1 MEWQQDQDPEISVED
16 VFEITLD
23 VDPESTL
30 KGDLE
35 YVEDS
40 EGEDYPIFPPPSQ
53 ELLQQQPTY
62 IPDEAMESEPYTE
75 AKIENIPPKSL
86 PKHQEMDIEE
96 ATEDGD
102 GEEEDQTKGKSWFNA
117 NGQMVMTKV
126 PWPVM
131 MQFIRNYL
139 KSVASS
145 QGPIW
150 PVPNKNRS
158 KKNEFC
164 QKVSNYFLENGALF
178 KYNKRT
184 DRFNKEK
191 TCKYIPSFPICSRNE

>member
-1 MEWQQDQDPEISVED
+1 MEWQQDQDPEISVKD
-16 VFEITLD
+16 VFKITLD
-23 VDPESTL
+23 VDPESTF

-62 IPDEAMESEPYTE
+62 IPEEVMETEPYAE
-75 AKIENIPPKSL
+75 ANTENIPPKSP

-139 KSVASS
+139 KSVASF
-145 QGPIW
+145 QEPIW
-150 PVPNKNRS
+150 PVPNMNRS
-158 KKNEFC
+158 KKNEF
-164 QKVSNYFLENGALF
+164 
-178 KYNKRT
+178 R
-184 DRFNKEK
+184 
-191 TCKYIPSFPICSRNE
+191 

>member
-1 MEWQQDQDPEISVED
+1 MEWQQHQDPEISVED

-23 VDPESTL
+23 VDPESML
-30 KGDLE
+30 EGDLE

-40 EGEDYPIFPPPSQ
+40 KGDEYPIFPLPSQ
-53 ELLQQQPTY
+53 ELLHQQPNFIT
-62 IPDEAMESEPYTE
+62 DEGMEAEAYTE
-75 AKIENIPPKSL
+75 ANIENNPPKS
-86 PKHQEMDIEE
+86 PAKHQEMDIEE

-102 GEEEDQTKGKSWFNA
+102 GEEEDQTKGESWFNT
-117 NGQMVMTKV
+117 NGQMVMNKV

-150 PVPNKNRS
+150 PVPNMNRS
-158 KKNEFC
+158 VNF
-164 QKVSNYFLENGALF
+164 FLFRIIIIFDPHRGL
-178 KYNKRT
+178 
-184 DRFNKEK
+184 
-191 TCKYIPSFPICSRNE
+191 

>member
-1 MEWQQDQDPEISVED
+1 MEWQQDQDPEMSVED
-16 VFEITLD
+16 VLKITLD
-23 VDPESTL
+23 VDPESIL
-30 KGDLE
+30 EGDLE

-53 ELLQQQPTY
+53 VLLQQQPTY
-62 IPDEAMESEPYTE
+62 IPDEAMETEPYAE
-75 AKIENIPPKSL
+75 ANIENIPPK
-86 PKHQEMDIEE
+86 HQEMDVVE

-102 GEEEDQTKGKSWFNA
+102 GEEDQTKGESWFNT

-150 PVPNKNRS
+150 PVPNMNRS

-164 QKVSNYFLENGALF
+164 QKVSNYFMENGALF
-178 KYNKRT
+178 KYNRCT
-184 DRFNKEK
+184 DRLNKEN
-191 TCKYIPSFPICSRNE
+191 TCKYIPSFLIGSRNE

>member
-23 VDPESTL
+23 VDPESTF
-30 KGDLE
+30 KGELE

-40 EGEDYPIFPPPSQ
+40 EGEEYPIFPPPSQ

-62 IPDEAMESEPYTE
+62 NPDEAMETE
-75 AKIENIPPKSL
+75 AYAEANIENIPPQS
-86 PKHQEMDIEE
+86 PSKHQEMDIEE
-96 ATEDGD
+96 ATKDGD
-102 GEEEDQTKGKSWFNA
+102 GEEEDQTKGESWFNA

-150 PVPNKNRS
+150 PVPNMNRS
-158 KKNEFC
+158 KKNEFRR
-164 QKVSNYFLENGALF
+164 KVINYFMENGAPF
-178 KYNKRT
+178 KYNKCT
-184 DRFNKEK
+184 DRLNKEK
-191 TCKYIPSFPICSRNE
+191 TCKYIPSFLICSRNE

>member
-23 VDPESTL
+23 VDPESTFE
-30 KGDLE
+30 GDLE
-35 YVEDS
+35 YGEDS
-40 EGEDYPIFPPPSQ
+40 EGEEYPIFPPPSQ
-53 ELLQQQPTY
+53 ELLQQQPLY
-62 IPDEAMESEPYTE
+62 IPDEAMKTE
-75 AKIENIPPKSL
+75 AYAQSPS
-86 PKHQEMDIEE
+86 KHQEMDVEE

-102 GEEEDQTKGKSWFNA
+102 GEEEDQTKGESWFNA

-150 PVPNKNRS
+150 PVPNMNRS
-158 KKNEFC
+158 KRMSFAERSATISWKMECF
-164 QKVSNYFLENGALF
+164 F
-178 KYNKRT
+178 KYNKHT
-184 DRFNKEK
+184 DRLNKEK
-191 TCKYIPSFPICSRNE
+191 TCKYIPSFLICSRNE

>member
-1 MEWQQDQDPEISVED
+1 MECQQDQDPEISVED

-23 VDPESTL
+23 VDPESML
-30 KGDLE
+30 EGDLE

-40 EGEDYPIFPPPSQ
+40 EGEEYPFFPPPSQ
-53 ELLQQQPTY
+53 ELLQQQPTF
-62 IPDEAMESEPYTE
+62 IPDEAMEAE
-75 AKIENIPPKSL
+75 AYAEANIENIPPK
-86 PKHQEMDIEE
+86 HQEMDVEE
-96 ATEDGD
+96 ATEDSD
-102 GEEEDQTKGKSWFNA
+102 GEEDQTKGESWFNT

-150 PVPNKNRS
+150 PVPNMNRS
-158 KKNEFC
+158 VNFFYS
-164 QKVSNYFLENGALF
+164 VLF
-178 KYNKRT
+178 HIIIMFDPHRGL
-184 DRFNKEK
+184 
-191 TCKYIPSFPICSRNE
+191 

>member
-23 VDPESTL
+23 VDPESML
-30 KGDLE
+30 EGDLE

-40 EGEDYPIFPPPSQ
+40 EGEEYPIFPPPSQ
-53 ELLQQQPTY
+53 ELLHQQPTF
-62 IPDEAMESEPYTE
+62 IPDKAMEPE
-75 AKIENIPPKSL
+75 AYAEANIENIPPKSP

-102 GEEEDQTKGKSWFNA
+102 GEEEDQTKGESWFNA
-117 NGQMVMTKV
+117 NGQMVITKV

-150 PVPNKNRS
+150 PVPNMNRS
-158 KKNEFC
+158 VNFFYS
-164 QKVSNYFLENGALF
+164 VLF
-178 KYNKRT
+178 RIIIMS
-184 DRFNKEK
+184 D
-191 TCKYIPSFPICSRNE
+191 PHWGL

>member
-30 KGDLE
+30 KGNLE

-40 EGEDYPIFPPPSQ
+40 EGEEYPIFPPPSQ
-53 ELLQQQPTY
+53 ELLQQQPTF
-62 IPDEAMESEPYTE
+62 IPDEAMEAE
-75 AKIENIPPKSL
+75 AYAEANIENIPPK
-86 PKHQEMDIEE
+86 HQEMDVEE
-96 ATEDGD
+96 ATEDDD

-117 NGQMVMTKV
+117 DGQMVMTKV

-150 PVPNKNRS
+150 PVLNMNRS

-164 QKVSNYFLENGALF
+164 QKVSNYFMENGALF
-178 KYNKRT
+178 K
-184 DRFNKEK
+184 
-191 TCKYIPSFPICSRNE
+191 

>member
-40 EGEDYPIFPPPSQ
+40 EGEEYPIFPPPSQ
-53 ELLQQQPTY
+53 ELLQQQPTF
-62 IPDEAMESEPYTE
+62 IPDEAMEAE
-75 AKIENIPPKSL
+75 AYAEANIENIP

-102 GEEEDQTKGKSWFNA
+102 SEEEDQTKGESWFNA

-150 PVPNKNRS
+150 PVPNMNRS

-164 QKVSNYFLENGALF
+164 QKVSNYFMENGALF
-178 KYNKRT
+178 KYNKCT
-184 DRFNKEK
+184 DRLNKEK
-191 TCKYIPSFPICSRNE
+191 TCKYIPSFLICSRNE

>member
-16 VFEITLD
+16 VFKITLD

-30 KGDLE
+30 EGDLG

-40 EGEDYPIFPPPSQ
+40 EGEEYLIFPPPSQ
-53 ELLQQQPTY
+53 ELLQQQPTF
-62 IPDEAMESEPYTE
+62 IPDEAMEAE
-75 AKIENIPPKSL
+75 AYAEANIENIP

-102 GEEEDQTKGKSWFNA
+102 GEEHQTKGESWFNT

-150 PVPNKNRS
+150 PVPNMNRS

-164 QKVSNYFLENGALF
+164 
-178 KYNKRT
+178 
-184 DRFNKEK
+184 
-191 TCKYIPSFPICSRNE
+191 

>member
-1 MEWQQDQDPEISVED
+1 MEWQQDQDPEISIKD

-23 VDPESTL
+23 VNPESTFE
-30 KGDLE
+30 GDLE

-40 EGEDYPIFPPPSQ
+40 EGEEYPIFPPPSQ

-62 IPDEAMESEPYTE
+62 IPDEAMETE
-75 AKIENIPPKSL
+75 AYAQSPS
-86 PKHQEMDIEE
+86 KHQEMDVEE

-102 GEEEDQTKGKSWFNA
+102 GEEDQTKGKSWFNA

-150 PVPNKNRS
+150 PVPNMNRS
-158 KKNEFC
+158 KKNEF
-164 QKVSNYFLENGALF
+164 
-178 KYNKRT
+178 R
-184 DRFNKEK
+184 
-191 TCKYIPSFPICSRNE
+191 

>member
-1 MEWQQDQDPEISVED
+1 MEWQQDQDPKISVED
-16 VFEITLD
+16 VFKITLD

-30 KGDLE
+30 EGDLE

-62 IPDEAMESEPYTE
+62 IPDEAMETEPYTE
-75 AKIENIPPKSL
+75 ANIENIPPK
-86 PKHQEMDIEE
+86 HQEMDVVQ

-102 GEEEDQTKGKSWFNA
+102 GEEDQNKGELWFNT
-117 NGQMVMTKV
+117 NDQMVMTKV
-126 PWPVM
+126 TWPVM
-131 MQFIRNYL
+131 MKFIRNYL

-150 PVPNKNRS
+150 PVLNMNRS

-178 KYNKRT
+178 KYNKCT
-184 DRFNKEK
+184 DRLNKEK
-191 TCKYIPSFPICSRNE
+191 TCKYIPSFLIGSRNE

>member
-1 MEWQQDQDPEISVED
+1 
-16 VFEITLD
+16 
-23 VDPESTL
+23 
-30 KGDLE
+30 
-35 YVEDS
+35 
-40 EGEDYPIFPPPSQ
+40 
-53 ELLQQQPTY
+53 
-62 IPDEAMESEPYTE
+62 MESEPYAE
-75 AKIENIPPKSL
+75 AKIENISPKSPPKD
-86 PKHQEMDIEE
+86 QDMDVEE

-102 GEEEDQTKGKSWFNA
+102 GEEENQSKGESWFNT

-150 PVPNKNRS
+150 PVPKMNRS

-164 QKVSNYFLENGALF
+164 WKVSNYFMENGAQF
-178 KYNKRT
+178 KYNKHT
-184 DRFNKEK
+184 DRLNKEK
-191 TCKYIPSFPICSRNE
+191 THKYIPSFLIYSRNE